1 MDSLPHNGNSVMTF
15 LNSLIYSIEILKNVG
30 NQTIIG
36 SHWLPWCFFSIL
48 LKSMAAGISYRFVT
62 TWGWVNHKRICIFGQ
77 TIPLILVLVNDN
89 NHAWVLFLLCLLQS
103 IFEDGGYGDGSSSS
117 IPWSQCDCSLWIWKQ
132 HRGRCSHAGS
142 RPFCAAQTFSPPG
155 AQEET
160 NQPNGVRERVNAHQ
174 IWPVHNLSKLKVN
187 TTTVLESLHDLIFLI
202 SFLSSK
208 VTFAVLHTWREDAQ
222 TPGAH
227 RGESVRAA
235 ERVSGRTAF
244 SSSCESTP
252 AGSWSCCCECVDVRW
267 IQRYRS
273 AAILCRFIMPDVYFP
288 SYLLK

>member
-1 MDSLPHNGNSVMTF
+1 MF
-15 LNSLIYSIEILKNVG
+15 C

-36 SHWLPWCFFSIL
+36 SHWLPCCLFSIL
-48 LKSMAAGISYRFVT
+48 LKSMAAVISDRFVT
-62 TWGWVNHKRICIFGQ
+62 TWGWVNHERICIFGQ
-77 TIPLILVLVNDN
+77 TIHLILVLVNDN
-89 NHAWVLFLLCLLQS
+89 NHAWVLLCLLQS

-160 NQPNGVRERVNAHQ
+160 NQPNGVRERVNAHK

-187 TTTVLESLHDLIFLI
+187 TTTVLESLHDSIFLI

-208 VTFAVLHTWREDAQ
+208 VTFAVLHTWRADAQ

-227 RGESVRAA
+227 RG
-235 ERVSGRTAF
+235 
-244 SSSCESTP
+244 
-252 AGSWSCCCECVDVRW
+252 
-267 IQRYRS
+267 
-273 AAILCRFIMPDVYFP
+273 
-288 SYLLK
+288 